1 MSFNKN
7 LSSRII
13 SRDSVVYFD
22 LLNILA
28 CLCVISMHCNGIV
41 HNFDNSDAW
50 RRSMVIETLA
60 YWAVPV
66 FCMLS
71 GATMMN
77 YRTRYSTK
85 VFLKRRLMKI
95 GIPLI
100 IWTVV
105 FYFWKVHTGA
115 IVWAG
120 FRDLFNILLNFRV
133 EGVYWFFAP
142 LLMIYI
148 SLPVVSKFSDDKR
161 MLQYMIFAG
170 VLTISVLPF
179 VCSILGVSYN
189 GSLVFPMTGEYLLYA
204 LIGYQLHTKELNP
217 EVRIGIYLLGI
228 IGALARYLHTAW
240 TLDTTGVPNTMT
252 WGYSNLPCLVLSVA
266 VFVFV
271 KYASRISFFGRE
283 KVKAILR
290 SLASA
295 SFGIYLIHVF
305 VMNVVVAKLG
315 VDMAAS
321 SWQVFGAFLIYF
333 ISLAIVKIL
342 QGIPYGK
349 YIFP

>member
-1 MSFNKN
+1 MSFEKTR
-7 LSSRII
+7 SSKINH
-13 SRDSVVYFD
+13 RDSVAYFD

-28 CLCVISMHCNGIV
+28 CLCVIGMHCNGIV

-50 RRSMVIETLA
+50 RRSMAIEALA

-77 YRTRYSTK
+77 YRARYSTK

-105 FYFWKVHTGA
+105 FYFWKMHTGA

-120 FRDLFNILLNFRV
+120 FRDLFNILMNFRV

-148 SLPVVSKFSDDKR
+148 SLPVVSKFSDDKS
-161 MLQYMIFAG
+161 MIQYMILAG

-179 VCSILGVSYN
+179 VCSLFGVSYN
-189 GSLVFPMTGEYLLYA
+189 ESLVFPMTGEYVLYA
-204 LIGYQLHTKELNP
+204 LIGYQLHTTELNSG
-217 EVRIGIYLLGI
+217 VRIGIYLAGI
-228 IGALARYLHTAW
+228 AGALARYLHTAW
-240 TLDTTGVPNTMT
+240 TLNTTGAANTLT
-252 WGYSNLPCLVLSVA
+252 WGYSNLPCLALSVA

-271 KYASRISFFGRE
+271 KYVGRIAFFGRE
-283 KVKAILR
+283 KVKVALR
-290 SLASA
+290 FLASA
-295 SFGIYLIHVF
+295 SFGIYLIHIF

-315 VDMAAS
+315 VDISALP
-321 SWQVFGAFLIYF
+321 WQVFGAFLVYF

-342 QGIPYGK
+342 QRIPCGK
-349 YIFP
+349 NIFP